1 MRISD
6 WSSDVCSSDL
16 RVSTATVDRVLNRRA
31 SVRDST
37 VQQVLKA
44 AAELDYLPEKNL
56 RTALN
61 PKPMRI
67 SFLLPKGTNRF
78 INMLGDTIHY
88 SQENWAPFN
97 VKSRAAYIEGLNH
110 ALLARSEKRRVGKE
124 CVSTCRSR
132 GRR

>member
-78 INMLGDTIHY
+78 INMMGDTIHY
-88 SQENWAPFN
+88 SQDNWAPLN
-97 VKSRAAYIEGLNH
+97 VQSREERKS
-110 ALLARSEKRRVGKE
+110 VGKGKS
-124 CVSTCRSR
+124 VSVRVALG
-132 GRR
+132 GRRWIKKK